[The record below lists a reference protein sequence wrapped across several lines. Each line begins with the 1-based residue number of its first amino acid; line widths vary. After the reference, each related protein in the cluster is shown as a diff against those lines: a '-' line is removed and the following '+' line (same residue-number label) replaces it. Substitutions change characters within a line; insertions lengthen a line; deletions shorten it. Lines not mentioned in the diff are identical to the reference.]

1 MCQWAPLCARCCPL
15 GACLPR
21 LKGAPHGVSPAQ
33 GIEVGLVAKLTAHA
47 SAVTL
52 GHYTQAV
59 RGGDDAVEAL
69 DRAYRKAGYGGIV
82 RIDVSAVGAETVAGT
97 PARPMPMQTR
107 EPARS
112 TAPMRT

>member
-33 GIEVGLVAKLTAHA
+33 GIEVGLVAKLTAYA

-59 RGGDDAVEAL
+59 RGGDDAVEGCRQERQIEGA
-69 DRAYRKAGYGGIV
+69 
-82 RIDVSAVGAETVAGT
+82 AVMTQAAAT
-97 PARPMPMQTR
+97 PRNQTR
-107 EPARS
+107 REDRG
-112 TAPMRT
+112 MCRI